1 MNFVSLDFTILGPV
15 PRQGVFLIKISDM
28 SHRPSLLIAPSH
40 FRPFVPSISFVP
52 VFQGVRCLIIGILSL
67 LLSLPLIA
75 QTQGKVVAVA
85 DGDTFTMLTGE
96 KKQIK
101 VRLYGIDCPERKQA
115 FGQVAKDFTAD
126 AVFGKEVKLS
136 KEGKD
141 RYGRTVAIVE
151 LEDGR
156 ILNEMLLQAG
166 LAWHYKRYDKNPDWA
181 QMETRARR
189 KRLGLWKDKYPI
201 APWDFR

>member
-1 MNFVSLDFTILGPV
+1 MILWLPAPNLGAF
-15 PRQGVFLIKISDM
+15 RRTFL
-28 SHRPSLLIAPSH
+28 L
-40 FRPFVPSISFVP
+40 SF
-52 VFQGVRCLIIGILSL
+52 FSL
-67 LLSLPLIA
+67 LLSFSLHA
-75 QTQGKVVAVA
+75 QTEGKVVAVA
-85 DGDTFTMLTGE
+85 DGDTFTLLTE
-96 KKQIK
+96 DKKQIK

-115 FGQVAKDFTAD
+115 FGQVAKDFTSE
-126 AVFGKEVKLS
+126 AVFGKWVRLS

-166 LAWHYKRYDKNPDWA
+166 LAWHYKRYDKNPDWER
-181 QMETRARR
+181 MEVQARR
-189 KRLGLWKDKYPI
+189 KRIGLWKDKYAI